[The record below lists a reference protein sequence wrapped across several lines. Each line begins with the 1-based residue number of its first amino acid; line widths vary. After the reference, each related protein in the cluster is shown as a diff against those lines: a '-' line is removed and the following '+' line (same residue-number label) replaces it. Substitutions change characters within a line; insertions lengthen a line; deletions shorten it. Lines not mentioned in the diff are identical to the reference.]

1 MPATTLTG
9 IAVECHFYLSNQY
22 KMTSANPIPMV
33 DLREQYL
40 TLKSDIDGAVA
51 DVMSNTQFIMGPN
64 VRTFEQEV
72 ADYLGVS
79 DAIGCANGTDALH
92 LALRGLGLGPGD
104 EVITTPFT
112 FIATAE
118 AIAYVGATPVFVDID
133 PITYNLDIELVEAAV
148 NANTRAII
156 PVHLFGLP
164 CNMNALQT
172 IANKHNLLVVEDC
185 AQSFG
190 AGVDGKKTGAI
201 GDVGSHSFFPSKN
214 LGCFGDG
221 GMLTTNNAELAETL
235 RVLRNHGSTKQ
246 YHHTVIGYNSR
257 LDEMQAAILRQK
269 LPHID
274 KFNKGRLRVATAYCE
289 QLKDLD
295 IQLPVLSAP
304 ASHGT
309 AIPVFH
315 QFTFLS
321 DQRDAIKQALTEQR
335 IASAVY
341 YPIPLHQQKAIVE
354 KMHTQASFPQ
364 AQSVA
369 ERCLSLPIYPEMSQE
384 SIDRVCAT
392 IKQVLQ

>member
-1 MPATTLTG
+1 
-9 IAVECHFYLSNQY
+9 
-22 KMTSANPIPMV
+22 MV

-40 TLKSDIDGAVA
+40 SLKTDIDNALS
-51 DVMSNTQFIMGPN
+51 DVLTNTQFIMGPN
-64 VRTFEQEV
+64 VRTFEKEV

-79 DAIGCANGTDALH
+79 DAIGCGNGTDALH

-133 PITYNLDIELVEAAV
+133 PITYNMNAELLEAAI
-148 NANTRAII
+148 NTNTRAII

-164 CNMNALQT
+164 CDMNALQI
-172 IANKHNLLVVEDC
+172 IAEKHNLLIVEDC

-190 AGVDGKKTGAI
+190 AAVDGKKIGAL
-201 GDVGSHSFFPSKN
+201 GDVGCHSFFPSKN

-221 GMLTTNNAELAETL
+221 GMLTTNNAELAKDL
-235 RVLRNHGSTKQ
+235 RVLRAHGSTKQ
-246 YHHTVIGYNSR
+246 YHHSVIGYNSR

-274 KFNKGRLRVATAYCE
+274 TFNESRLRVATSYCE
-289 QLKDLD
+289 QLKHLD
-295 IQLPVLSAP
+295 IQLPLLQAP
-304 ASHGT
+304 ESFGE

-321 DQRDAIKQALTEQR
+321 DKRDEVKQALTDQK

-341 YPIPLHQQKAIVE
+341 YPIPLHQQKAIVD
-354 KMHTQASFPQ
+354 KMDTQITCPHAEAI
-364 AQSVA
+364 AQ
-369 ERCLSLPIYPEMSQE
+369 RCLSLPIYPEMSE
-384 SIDRVCAT
+384 ENIDRVCAT
-392 IKQVLQ
+392 VKQVLG

>member
-1 MPATTLTG
+1 
-9 IAVECHFYLSNQY
+9 
-22 KMTSANPIPMV
+22 MV

-40 TLKSDIDGAVA
+40 GLKEGIDTALA
-51 DVMSNTQFIMGPN
+51 DVLSNTQFIMGPN
-64 VRTFEQEV
+64 VRTFEQEI

-79 DAIGCANGTDALH
+79 DAVSCGNGTDALH
-92 LALRGLGLGPGD
+92 LAMRGLGIGPGD

-118 AIAYVGATPVFVDID
+118 AIAYVGATPIFVDIN
-133 PITYNLDIELVEAAV
+133 PTTYNLDVELVEAAITEK
-148 NANTRAII
+148 TRAII

-164 CNMNALQT
+164 CNMNALQSLAT
-172 IANKHNLLVVEDC
+172 KHNLLMVEDC

-190 AGVDGKKTGAI
+190 AAVDGKKTGAI
-201 GDVGSHSFFPSKN
+201 GDVGCHSFFPSKN

-221 GMLTTNNAELAETL
+221 GMLTTNNAELAKNL
-235 RVLRNHGSTKQ
+235 RVLRSHGSTKQ

-274 KFNKGRLRVATAYCE
+274 QFNESRLRVATSYCE
-289 QLKDLD
+289 HLKHLD
-295 IQLPVLSAP
+295 IQLPLLSAP
-304 ASHGT
+304 ESHGH

-321 DQRDAIKQALTEQR
+321 DKREEVKQALADQS

-354 KMHTQASFPQ
+354 KMNASIAFPQ
-364 AQSVA
+364 AEAVA
-369 ERCLSLPIYPEMSQE
+369 QRCLSLPIYPEMSE
-384 SIDRVCAT
+384 DKIERVCAT
-392 IKQVLQ
+392 VIKVLS

>member
-1 MPATTLTG
+1 
-9 IAVECHFYLSNQY
+9 
-22 KMTSANPIPMV
+22 MTSANPIPMV
-33 DLREQYL
+33 DLREQYQS
-40 TLKSDIDGAVA
+40 LKSDIDGAVA
-51 DVMSNTQFIMGPN
+51 DVLSNTQFIMGPN

-72 ADYLGVS
+72 AEYLGVS

-133 PITYNLDIELVEAAV
+133 PDTYNLDVNLVEAAV

-172 IANKHNLLVVEDC
+172 IANKHKLFIVEDC

-190 AGVDGKKTGAI
+190 SAVDGKKTGAI

-221 GMLTTNNAELAETL
+221 GMLTTNNPELAERL

-274 KFNKGRLRVATAYCE
+274 TFNKGRLRVATAYCE
-289 QLKDLD
+289 QLKELD
-295 IQLPVLSAP
+295 VQLPLLQAP
-304 ASHGT
+304 ASHGK

-321 DQRDAIKQALTEQR
+321 DKRDAIKAALSEQN

-341 YPIPLHQQKAIVE
+341 YPIPLHQQQAIVE
-354 KMHTQASFPQ
+354 KMNSNATFPVTEKVTQQ
-364 AQSVA
+364 
-369 ERCLSLPIYPEMSQE
+369 CLSLPIYPEMPDE
-384 SIDRVCAT
+384 SINRVCAS
-392 IKQVLQ
+392 IKRVLN

>member
-1 MPATTLTG
+1 
-9 IAVECHFYLSNQY
+9 
-22 KMTSANPIPMV
+22 MV

-40 TLKSDIDGAVA
+40 NLKTDIDSAIG
-51 DVMSNTQFIMGPN
+51 DVLSNTQFIMGPN

-79 DAIGCANGTDALH
+79 DAVSCGNGTDALH
-92 LALRGLGLGPGD
+92 LALRGLGIGPGD

-118 AIAYVGATPVFVDID
+118 AIAYVGATPVFIDID
-133 PITYNLDIELVEAAV
+133 PVTYNMDVDLLEAAIT
-148 NANTRAII
+148 ANTRAII

-164 CNMNALQT
+164 CDMNALQA
-172 IANKHNLLVVEDC
+172 IAAKHKLLVVEDC

-190 AGVDGKKTGAI
+190 SAVDGKKTGAI
-201 GDVGSHSFFPSKN
+201 GDVGCHSFFPSKN

-221 GMLTTNNAELAETL
+221 GMVTTNNPELAKDM
-235 RVLRNHGSTKQ
+235 RVLRTHGSTKQ
-246 YHHTVIGYNSR
+246 YHHSVIGYNSR

-274 KFNKGRLRVATAYCE
+274 QFNQSRLAVATSYCE
-289 QLKDLD
+289 QLKHLD
-295 IQLPVLSAP
+295 IQLPLLAAP
-304 ASHGT
+304 DAYGK

-321 DQRDAIKQALTEQR
+321 DKRDAVKQALSDQK

-341 YPIPLHQQKAIVE
+341 YPIPLHKQKAIID
-354 KMHTQASFPQ
+354 KMDAPMACPQ
-364 AQSVA
+364 SDAIAQ
-369 ERCLSLPIYPEMSQE
+369 RCLSLPIYPEMSAE
-384 SIDRVCAT
+384 SIERVCAT
-392 IKQVLQ
+392 VKQVLS